1 MAWSPFASSIPMLP
15 PPGGR
20 SPALAPREEAA
31 LERLIGDLRADHPAE
46 PGPGHVSHRTKFS
59 EVLAALGHLAIGGD
73 PIEPLLATACGLVAE
88 TLAVDAAALLECTPA
103 GDRLVVRSASGVLVG
118 TAGEPVPCGAC
129 TQAGFALEHLA
140 STATADVHAAWPR
153 DLFLARHGLAA
164 SALAVVPGPN
174 GPLGL
179 LGAYEA
185 GFRAFAPDEVR
196 FLEAAGA
203 YLSAAFALHRSELER
218 QRLYARLAVAD
229 RMVSVGSLAG
239 GVAHE
244 LNNPLSYVSANLAFI
259 TEEVGELARRLAM
272 TGTADRELE
281 VVAGQLRSA
290 ADDAR
295 DGVEKM
301 HGLVRDLQR
310 LSRDDGM
317 PVPLD
322 LTHVLESAISVA
334 RSEIKHRARV
344 ELELASS
351 LPPVRASEA
360 RLGQVFLNL
369 LVNAAHATP
378 EGRTA
383 DQLIR
388 VRSFVAAGPRV
399 AVEVSD
405 TGCGIPA
412 ERLERI
418 FEPFYST
425 RAPSGGVGLG
435 LSICRSIIGALGG
448 SIEVESRVGVGSTFR
463 VLLPVAPTE
472 QAEEAPHLV
481 AAPVAA
487 PRRGRLL
494 VVDDEA
500 LIGAVLE
507 RTLGRDHD
515 VVVLTS
521 SREAL
526 AQLQAGERFDL
537 IFSDLLMPGL
547 SGMELH
553 AALERLDPA
562 QAARMIFLSGG
573 ACTPAAQD
581 FLDSPG
587 IEWFQKPFE
596 LSLVNDAIARRL
608 KLA

>member
-1 MAWSPFASSIPMLP
+1 MAWSQLASVIPISP
-15 PPGGR
+15 PPGR
-20 SPALAPREEAA
+20 RPAALAPREEAA
-31 LERLIGDLRADHPAE
+31 LARLLLELRADHPPE
-46 PGPGHVSHRTKFS
+46 PGPGHLSHRARFS

-73 PIEPLLATACGLVAE
+73 AIEPMLATACGLVAE
-88 TLAVDAAALLECTPA
+88 TLVVDAAAFLECTA
-103 GDRLVVRSASGVLVG
+103 SGDRLVVRSASGLLAG
-118 TAGEPVPCGAC
+118 AAGEPVSCGLGTQPC
-129 TQAGFALEHLA
+129 LA
-140 STATADVHAAWPR
+140 PGE
-153 DLFLARHGLAA
+153 LFLARHGLAS
-164 SALAVVPGPN
+164 SALAHVPGPA

-179 LGAYEA
+179 LGAFEA
-185 GFRAFAPDEVR
+185 GLRDFAPDELR

-203 YLSAAFALHRSELER
+203 SLSAALALHRSELDR

-244 LNNPLSYVSANLAFI
+244 LNNPLSYVTANLAFI
-259 TEEVGELARRLAM
+259 TEEVGELTRRLAA
-272 TGTADRELE
+272 TGAAGAALKE
-281 VVAGQLRSA
+281 VAGQLRAA

-310 LSRDDGM
+310 LSRDDDGALAT
-317 PVPLD
+317 LD

-334 RSEIKHRARV
+334 GSEIKHRARV
-344 ELELASS
+344 ERQLAPS

-378 EGRTA
+378 EGRVA
-383 DQLIR
+383 EQLIR
-388 VRSFVAAGPRV
+388 IRSFVTSGPRV

-425 RAPSGGVGLG
+425 RAPGGGAGLG
-435 LSICRSIIGALGG
+435 LSICRSIVGALGG
-448 SIEVESRVGVGSTFR
+448 TIEVESRVGFGSTFR
-463 VLLPVAPTE
+463 VLLPVVTSELPEVATGSAP
-472 QAEEAPHLV
+472 ASEAV
-481 AAPVAA
+481 
-487 PRRGRLL
+487 PRRARLL

-500 LIGAVLE
+500 LVGAVLE
-507 RTLGRDHD
+507 RTLGHEYDLMT
-515 VVVLTS
+515 LTS

-526 AQLQAGERFDL
+526 ELLQAGERFDL

-547 SGMELH
+547 TGMALH
-553 AALERLDPA
+553 DELERLDPA

-573 ACTPAAQD
+573 ACTPAAVE
-581 FLDSPG
+581 FLARPG
-587 IEWFQKPFE
+587 MEWLEKPFE
-596 LSLVNDAIARRL
+596 LAVIRDAIARRL
-608 KLA
+608 KPA

>member
-1 MAWSPFASSIPMLP
+1 MAWSPLASPIPILP
-15 PPGGR
+15 PPGR
-20 SPALAPREEAA
+20 RPTDLVPREETA
-31 LERLIGDLRADHPAE
+31 LARLLVELHADHPAE
-46 PGPGHVSHRTKFS
+46 PGPGHVSHRARFS

-73 PIEPLLATACGLVAE
+73 PIEPMLANACDLVAE
-88 TLAVDAAALLECTPA
+88 TLAVDAAALLECTA
-103 GDRLVVRSASGVLVG
+103 SGDWLVVRTASGLLAG
-118 TAGEPVPCGAC
+118 AAGEPVPCRPAPHPGL
-129 TQAGFALEHLA
+129 ALG
-140 STATADVHAAWPR
+140 

-164 SALAVVPGPN
+164 PALALVPGPA

-179 LGAYEA
+179 LGAFEA
-185 GFRAFAPDEVR
+185 GLRAFAPDEVR

-203 YLSAAFALHRSELER
+203 CLAAAIALHRSEQDR

-229 RMVSVGSLAG
+229 RMISVGSLAG

-244 LNNPLSYVSANLAFI
+244 LNNPLSYVTANLAFI
-259 TEEVGELARRLAM
+259 TEEVGELTRRLAA
-272 TGTADRELE
+272 TGATDGALE
-281 VVAGQLRSA
+281 EVASQLHA
-290 ADDAR
+290 AAADAR

-310 LSRDDGM
+310 LSRDDDGALA
-317 PVPLD
+317 PLD

-344 ELELASS
+344 ERQLAPS

-378 EGRTA
+378 EGRAA

-388 VRSFVAAGPRV
+388 VRSFVAPGQRV

-412 ERLERI
+412 DRLERI

-425 RAPSGGVGLG
+425 RAPGGGAGLG
-435 LSICRSIIGALGG
+435 LSICRSIVGALGG
-448 SIEVESRVGVGSTFR
+448 TIEVESQVGVGSTFR
-463 VLLPVAPTE
+463 VLLPVAPLEPVEE
-472 QAEEAPHLV
+472 QA
-481 AAPVAA
+481 AAARRPEAA
-487 PRRGRLL
+487 PRRPRLL

-500 LIGAVLE
+500 LVGAVME
-507 RTLGRDHD
+507 RTLGRDYD
-515 VVVLTS
+515 LVTLTS

-526 AQLQAGERFDL
+526 ALVQAGARYDL

-547 SGMELH
+547 TGMGLH
-553 AALERLDPA
+553 EALEQIDPA
-562 QAARMIFLSGG
+562 QAARMVFLSGG
-573 ACTPAAQD
+573 ACTPAALE
-581 FLDSPG
+581 FLARPG
-587 IEWFQKPFE
+587 MECLEKPFE
-596 LSLVNDAIARRL
+596 LAVIRDAIARRL
-608 KLA
+608 KSA